1 MTSIETKKQ
10 KDKMMTAIFTGGA
23 AFAVILLIAFV
34 LYVVVSGVSGMTPQL
49 LSFSPTGLGN
59 MFFNTIYLVVLA
71 LVASTIT
78 GIPAGIF
85 LAEYA
90 KKGRITH
97 WVRMAVETLASLPS
111 IVVGLFGYLVFIV
124 MTGSQWNLMAGAL
137 AVSILTLPL
146 VTSVTEDALRNLPPS
161 YRNGSLGLGAS
172 HWQTIWHVLL
182 PACFP
187 RIMTGLILAAGR
199 GFGEAAALM
208 FTAGMSTDIDW
219 TNWDIT
225 ATSCPLNPFRPGET
239 LALHIWA
246 LRTEAL
252 HADAAQQAAAS
263 SAILMIM
270 VLVFS
275 LAARYFSYRIDKTMG
290 AVQEG
295 AQAATGTAEYTFDV
309 RHMDLFYNEFQALK
323 DINMKIKKN
332 EITALIGP
340 SGCGKSTFLK
350 TLNRMNDWV
359 EGCRVTGDIRFE
371 GKDIFKEVDPLALRY
386 RVGMVFQ
393 QPTPFPK
400 SIYEN
405 IAYGPRI
412 QGIKDKKQLD
422 AIVEKSLRQAA
433 CWDEMKDRLSKSA
446 LGLSGGQQ
454 QRLCIARTLAA
465 DPSVILMD
473 EPTSALDPIS
483 TQKIEDLALELKEK
497 YTIVIVT
504 HSMQQARRIS
514 DKTAFFLLGELIEYD
529 NTLDMFTNPS
539 NPKTEEY
546 ITGRFG

>member
-1 MTSIETKKQ
+1 MTSVETKKN
-10 KDKMMTAIFTGGA
+10 KDKMMTALFTAGA

-34 LYVVVSGVSGMTPQL
+34 LYVVVSGISGMTPLL

-146 VTSVTEDALRNLPPS
+146 VTSVTEDALRNLPSS

-239 LALHIWA
+239 LAL
-246 LRTEAL
+246 
-252 HADAAQQAAAS
+252 
-263 SAILMIM
+263 
-270 VLVFS
+270 
-275 LAARYFSYRIDKTMG
+275 
-290 AVQEG
+290 
-295 AQAATGTAEYTFDV
+295 
-309 RHMDLFYNEFQALK
+309 
-323 DINMKIKKN
+323 
-332 EITALIGP
+332 
-340 SGCGKSTFLK
+340 
-350 TLNRMNDWV
+350 
-359 EGCRVTGDIRFE
+359 
-371 GKDIFKEVDPLALRY
+371 RY

-412 QGIKDKKQLD
+412 QGIKDKTKLD

-433 CWDEMKDRLSKSA
+433 CWDEMKDRLQKSA

-465 DPSVILMD
+465 GPSVILMD

-529 NTLDMFTNPS
+529 NTLNMFTNPS